1 MKDGVK
7 FLKELLTGLALAA
20 FLYLFWAGYNVLPVV
35 FLGGLV
41 LLLSQSTAFKNMS
54 GQMDSIGGGYADTS
68 INFDDIGG
76 QATAKRE
83 LLEALDF
90 VKRLEDIRHLG
101 IRPLKGIL
109 LAGPP
114 GTGKTLLAK
123 AAANYTRSVFVSA
136 SGSQFIE
143 MYAGV
148 GAQRVRKLFSTA
160 RKKAKDQQTDSAV
173 LFIDEI
179 EVVAGKRGRH
189 SSHLEYDQTLNQLLV
204 EMDGIGTDEEVK
216 IVVIGATNRQDLLDD
231 ALLRPGRFDRVVN
244 VDLPGR
250 KGRHEIIH
258 LHTRNKPLADDIDLE
273 DLARETFGF
282 SGAHIESLANE
293 AAIQALREGKDLIE
307 VGHFR
312 EALTKVIMGEKLDR
326 RPSKEE
332 QKRIGY
338 HEAAHAL
345 VAETIRPGSVQSA
358 TIASRSNTLGHV
370 RHIPED
376 DVYLYTRDYL
386 VGQIQV
392 LLAGA
397 QAEEEFFGSKS
408 SGAAN
413 DFEKAWELAETMV
426 GAGMSDLGVVKLDRI
441 DKEQLRGAVQT
452 ILVESEERCREQV
465 VANRH
470 VLKELAEELLSQETI
485 SGERI
490 RELIEANVH

>member
-1 MKDGVK
+1 
-7 FLKELLTGLALAA
+7 
-20 FLYLFWAGYNVLPVV
+20 
-35 FLGGLV
+35 
-41 LLLSQSTAFKNMS
+41 
-54 GQMDSIGGGYADTS
+54 
-68 INFDDIGG
+68 
-76 QATAKRE
+76 
-83 LLEALDF
+83 
-90 VKRLEDIRHLG
+90 
-101 IRPLKGIL
+101 
-109 LAGPP
+109 
-114 GTGKTLLAK
+114 
-123 AAANYTRSVFVSA
+123 
-136 SGSQFIE
+136 
-143 MYAGV
+143 
-148 GAQRVRKLFSTA
+148 LFSTA
-160 RKKAKDQQTDSAV
+160 RKKAKDQQTESAV

-216 IVVIGATNRQDLLDD
+216 IVVIGATNRHDLLDD

-250 KGRHEIIH
+250 RGRHEIIR

-307 VGHFR
+307 AGHFR

-326 RPSKEE
+326 RPSEE
-332 QKRIGY
+332 ERQRIGY

-345 VAETIRPGSVQSA
+345 VAEIIRPNSVQSA

-413 DFEKAWELAETMV
+413 DFEKAWDLAEKMV

-490 RELIEANVH
+490 RELIEAS